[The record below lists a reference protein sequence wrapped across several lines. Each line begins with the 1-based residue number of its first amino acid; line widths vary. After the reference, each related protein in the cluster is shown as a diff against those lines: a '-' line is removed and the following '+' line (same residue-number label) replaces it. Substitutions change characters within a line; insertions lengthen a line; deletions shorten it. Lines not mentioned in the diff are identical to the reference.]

1 MPKFQC
7 TPETEAKVDAFNNA
21 DQTYKTAWEQ
31 FEQQHEQHL
40 AYLDKLREERNA
52 KLDDAK
58 RALRDE
64 AARLN
69 IALVKFVKAGPFNVQ
84 KKWSPFYMPE
94 KTVAILKDKGLY
106 DTALAAKVVAERI
119 ELAKF
124 DEFKAFLD
132 KHGIASDFE
141 ECEDG
146 QELTPAVSGPKP
158 VPPFGSEAKDSK

>member
-1 MPKFQC
+1 MGKFQV
-7 TPETEAKVDAFNNA
+7 TPETEAKVEAFNTS
-21 DQTYKTAWEQ
+21 DQAYKAAWEQ

-52 KLDDAK
+52 KLDEAK

-69 IALVKFVKAGPFNVQ
+69 ISLVKFVKAGPFSVQ
-84 KKWSPFYMPE
+84 KKWSAFYAPE
-94 KTVAILKDKGLY
+94 RTVALLKDKGLY

-124 DEFKAFLD
+124 DELKAFFE
-132 KHGIASDFE
+132 KNGVSTDFE

-146 QELTPAVSGPKP
+146 QEQTPAVSGPKP
-158 VPPFGSEAKDSK
+158 VPPFGAESKDAK